1 MCTIVLILWCILYKL
16 WTVFSITKPIFFVFI
31 LFIATMWMLILYFIL
46 FFLFFAS
53 LFSLKDN
60 FPLKR
65 ASGNDSSHYIKNQ
78 LFPLN
83 PNTKKSLCSYHN
95 FTVVLK
101 YWVLWLQR
109 TTIKSLLELL
119 IKVSFSLAMH
129 ESTIDFI

>member
-1 MCTIVLILWCILYKL
+1 MDFLPLLNHFFIVHFVHCHYVNAHSVNNLWTKLVFSWIFNFLILL
-16 WTVFSITKPIFFVFI
+16 
-31 LFIATMWMLILYFIL
+31 
-46 FFLFFAS
+46 FAS

-65 ASGNDSSHYIKNQ
+65 ASGNDSSHYIKN
-78 LFPLN
+78 LFFPLN